1 MTEDKYDGYLTTDS
15 DRCHTY
21 DRFRTIYMIQV
32 PDVVHVV
39 HVSYVIPFTE
49 S

>member
-1 MTEDKYDGYLTTDS
+1 MTNILQPTVTDVI
-15 DRCHTY
+15 HMTY
-21 DRFRTIYMIQV
+21 HTIYMIQV